1 MIELLNAPR
10 RLDAA
15 LTPAEQPVLELL
27 CTGMSNKEIASAL
40 GKADTTVKNQIS
52 SILRKAGVQSRC
64 QLMAW
69 YFQAVRTTGP
79 VGEARSFT

>member
-27 CTGMSNKEIASAL
+27 CTGMSNKEIAAAL

-52 SILRKAGVQSRC
+52 SILRKTGVQSRC
-64 QLMAW
+64 QLMAKVMA
-69 YFQAVRTTGP
+69 FR
-79 VGEARSFT
+79 